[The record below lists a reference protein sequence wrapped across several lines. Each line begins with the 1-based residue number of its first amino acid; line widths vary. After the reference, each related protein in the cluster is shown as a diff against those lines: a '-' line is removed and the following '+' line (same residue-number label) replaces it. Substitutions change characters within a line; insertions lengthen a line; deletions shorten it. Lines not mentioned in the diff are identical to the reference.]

1 MSDVS
6 SHEADHASEVASQG
20 EQGEQGE
27 HGHVPVDPN
36 DAVLRAKAP
45 SPRAL
50 LVATAAAVL
59 TVAVLLAAA
68 IASAQGA

>member
-6 SHEADHASEVASQG
+6 SHEADHASDATS
-20 EQGEQGE
+20 

-50 LVATAAAVL
+50 LLAAAAALL
-59 TVAVLLAAA
+59 TVVALLAAA
-68 IASAQGA
+68 IASARGV

>member
-6 SHEADHASEVASQG
+6 SHEADHASEAASP
-20 EQGEQGE
+20 
-27 HGHVPVDPN
+27 GHVPVDPN

-50 LVATAAAVL
+50 LAATAAAVL
-59 TVAVLLAAA
+59 TVAVLVAAA

>member
-6 SHEADHASEVASQG
+6 SHEADHASDAGS
-20 EQGEQGE
+20 

-50 LVATAAAVL
+50 LLCALAAVS

-68 IASAQGA
+68 IASARGA

>member
-6 SHEADHASEVASQG
+6 GHEADHASDHAS
-20 EQGEQGE
+20 

-36 DAVLRAKAP
+36 DAVVRATPP

-50 LVATAAAVL
+50 ALTAVAAVL
-59 TVAVLLAAA
+59 TVLALVAAA
-68 IASAQGA
+68 VASGQGA

>member
-6 SHEADHASEVASQG
+6 SHEADHASDAGS
-20 EQGEQGE
+20 

-50 LVATAAAVL
+50 LLCVIAALL
-59 TVAVLLAAA
+59 TVAALLAAA
-68 IASAQGA
+68 IASARGA

>member
-6 SHEADHASEVASQG
+6 SHEADHAADAAS
-20 EQGEQGE
+20 

-50 LVATAAAVL
+50 LLAAVAALL
-59 TVAVLLAAA
+59 TVTALLAAA
-68 IASAQGA
+68 IASARGV

>member
-6 SHEADHASEVASQG
+6 SHEADHASEAAS
-20 EQGEQGE
+20 

-50 LVATAAAVL
+50 LAATAAAVL
-59 TVAVLLAAA
+59 TMAVLVAAA
-68 IASAQGA
+68 VASAQGA

>member
-6 SHEADHASEVASQG
+6 SHEADHASDHGS
-20 EQGEQGE
+20 

-36 DAVLRAKAP
+36 DAVVRAKAP

-50 LVATAAAVL
+50 LITTVAALLTVLALVAAAV
-59 TVAVLLAAA
+59 
-68 IASAQGA
+68 ASGQGA

>member
-6 SHEADHASEVASQG
+6 SHEADHASEAAS
-20 EQGEQGE
+20 

-36 DAVLRAKAP
+36 DAVLHAKAP

-59 TVAVLLAAA
+59 TVAVLVAAA
-68 IASAQGA
+68 VASAQGA

>member
-6 SHEADHASEVASQG
+6 SHEADHASDVAS
-20 EQGEQGE
+20 
-27 HGHVPVDPN
+27 HGHAPVDPN

-50 LVATAAAVL
+50 LLATVAALL

-68 IASAQGA
+68 IASSQGV

>member
-6 SHEADHASEVASQG
+6 SHEADHASEAAS
-20 EQGEQGE
+20 

-50 LVATAAAVL
+50 LAATAAAVL
-59 TVAVLLAAA
+59 TMAVLVAAA
-68 IASAQGA
+68 VASAQGV

>member
-6 SHEADHASEVASQG
+6 SHEADHASEATS
-20 EQGEQGE
+20 

-59 TVAVLLAAA
+59 TMAVLVAAA
-68 IASAQGA
+68 VASAQGA

>member
-6 SHEADHASEVASQG
+6 SHEADHAADAGS
-20 EQGEQGE
+20 
-27 HGHVPVDPN
+27 HGHIPVDPN

-50 LVATAAAVL
+50 LTAAIAAVL
-59 TVAVLLAAA
+59 TVAALLAVA
-68 IASAQGA
+68 IISARGL

>member
-6 SHEADHASEVASQG
+6 SHEADHAAGAGSP
-20 EQGEQGE
+20 
-27 HGHVPVDPN
+27 GHVPVDPN

-50 LVATAAAVL
+50 LIATVAAVL
-59 TVAVLLAAA
+59 TVAALVAVAV
-68 IASAQGA
+68 ASAQGA

>member
-6 SHEADHASEVASQG
+6 SHEADHAADAGS
-20 EQGEQGE
+20 

-50 LVATAAAVL
+50 LIATAAAVL
-59 TVAVLLAAA
+59 TVAGLVAVAV
-68 IASAQGA
+68 ASAQGA

>member
-6 SHEADHASEVASQG
+6 SHEADHASEAAS
-20 EQGEQGE
+20 

-36 DAVLRAKAP
+36 DAVLRAKTP

-59 TVAVLLAAA
+59 TVAVLVAVAV
-68 IASAQGA
+68 ASAQGA

>member
-6 SHEADHASEVASQG
+6 SHEADHASEAAS
-20 EQGEQGE
+20 
-27 HGHVPVDPN
+27 HGHVPADPN

-50 LVATAAAVL
+50 LVAAAAIVL
-59 TVAVLLAAA
+59 TVAVLVAAA
-68 IASAQGA
+68 VASAQGA

>member
-6 SHEADHASEVASQG
+6 SHEADHASEAAS
-20 EQGEQGE
+20 

-50 LVATAAAVL
+50 LVAAAAAVL
-59 TVAVLLAAA
+59 TVAVLVAAA
-68 IASAQGA
+68 VASAQGA

>member
-1 MSDVS
+1 MNDVS
-6 SHEADHASEVASQG
+6 SDVPDDVSTHEADHAADAGS
-20 EQGEQGE
+20 

-50 LVATAAAVL
+50 LICAVAALLTVGALVAAAV
-59 TVAVLLAAA
+59 
-68 IASAQGA
+68 ASAQGA

>member
-6 SHEADHASEVASQG
+6 SHEADHASDVAS
-20 EQGEQGE
+20 

-50 LVATAAAVL
+50 LLATVAALL
-59 TVAVLLAAA
+59 TVAVLLASA
-68 IASAQGA
+68 IASAQGV

>member
-6 SHEADHASEVASQG
+6 SHEADHAADTRS
-20 EQGEQGE
+20 
-27 HGHVPVDPN
+27 HGHIPVDPN

-50 LVATAAAVL
+50 LIATVAAVL
-59 TVAVLLAAA
+59 TVALLIAAA

>member
-6 SHEADHASEVASQG
+6 SHEADHASDHASEVASH
-20 EQGEQGE
+20 GE

-50 LVATAAAVL
+50 LAATAAAVL

-68 IASAQGA
+68 VASAQGA

>member
-6 SHEADHASEVASQG
+6 SHEADHASDAAS
-20 EQGEQGE
+20 

-45 SPRAL
+45 SPRAFL
-50 LVATAAAVL
+50 LAAVAALL
-59 TVAVLLAAA
+59 TVAVLVAAA
-68 IASAQGA
+68 IASAQGV

>member
-6 SHEADHASEVASQG
+6 GHEADHASDTAS
-20 EQGEQGE
+20 

-36 DAVLRAKAP
+36 DGVVRATAP

-50 LVATAAAVL
+50 LVTVIAVAL
-59 TVAVLLAAA
+59 TVLALVA
-68 IASAQGA
+68 IAVASGQGA

>member
-6 SHEADHASEVASQG
+6 SHEADHAADAGS
-20 EQGEQGE
+20 

-36 DAVLRAKAP
+36 DAVVRAKAP

-50 LVATAAAVL
+50 LIATAAAVL
-59 TVAVLLAAA
+59 TVAALVAVAV
-68 IASAQGA
+68 ASARGA

>member
-6 SHEADHASEVASQG
+6 SHEADHAADTRS
-20 EQGEQGE
+20 

-36 DAVLRAKAP
+36 DAVVRAKAP

-50 LVATAAAVL
+50 LIATATAVLTAAALV
-59 TVAVLLAAA
+59 AAA
-68 IASAQGA
+68 VASGQGA

>member
-6 SHEADHASEVASQG
+6 SHEADHAADAGS
-20 EQGEQGE
+20 
-27 HGHVPVDPN
+27 HGHIPVDPN

-50 LVATAAAVL
+50 LTAAFAAVL
-59 TVAVLLAAA
+59 TVAALLAVA
-68 IASAQGA
+68 IVSARGL